1 MGKKTWKSVVSL
13 FMAAALI
20 VTSLGMTNPL
30 TADAAT
36 DGAKAPSAEG
46 RAVTGDNGTYYID
59 AAGGSDEN
67 DGKSEN
73 KAWKTFKN
81 VPTLRLGAGGKVL
94 LKAGCTWN
102 GEKLMIQNAKGTEQS
117 PVILGKYGEGANPK
131 INGQGSKWLD
141 TQDRANLSK
150 EDVAAV
156 HIQNSEYITIQN
168 LEVTNLEE
176 DRKDLEGKLGRTN
189 VNPLSPGVKITHDQS
204 KYMLTGIL
212 VENHDAGELKGV
224 KIENNY
230 VHDVNGYM
238 SRNNTE
244 GHKKGSG
251 GIMVLVTGG
260 STESYFKD
268 LEISGNEV
276 TNVCHE
282 AIYME
287 SCWAARTLV
296 GGASS
301 QQAGSK
307 PWVGWPNVNVNNNY
321 VHDVAGD
328 GIVLI
333 NADGGKAKNNLVTGC
348 ASEEWYYDRNPAHAA
363 IWAWDCNNV
372 TFENNEAAYT
382 QGTQDSMAFD
392 SDYGNQNVL
401 FQYNYSHNNKGGFWM
416 ACPGPY
422 YSINSV
428 VRYNVSVND
437 GGYDGSRILWVGE
450 SGSIGHQVY
459 NNTMYWDDTY
469 KGIQAVKQGS
479 WLGNT
484 GATAKTSGTDIYNNI
499 FYGDSVLFVNHEGVN
514 YKNNC
519 VWGGSEKAYPWEE
532 DLTGMAANPYLK
544 DISAEGHSTGT
555 FAKGA
560 VTLGKTEGM
569 ELTAQSPCI
578 DAGIDYMEVP
588 DESFTEVEEEKVASQ
603 ITLENK
609 DYKGNAVPYKAGA
622 TATAAEKPDIGA
634 FEFQGAST
642 GDYTSGEDRAWVQ
655 TIIDLAKGLDP
666 EEFEAASMTNLND
679 VVTKTEAA
687 LTANPVQLTAMKY
700 RLEYAL
706 MNMKKAGEGGSG
718 SAANNI
724 LSAADSGFESGD
736 ITWGG
741 WAASG
746 TVSVSASE
754 EQKHT
759 GNKSWKINYADASSS
774 KVAYSE
780 HPDIEIQPNTE
791 YVLEAWMYC
800 ANADDVSKVGLEAKH
815 HNSITDDKADHK
827 LVDAKLTAD
836 VPDAENPGWYKIS
849 LRFTTENYNKI
860 RLAFSS
866 EIATVYADDVVLY
879 PAVSTGTKLDRTNLE
894 AALAQV
900 PEYEESEYPT
910 VLWDAYQEAIESA
923 KLVRVNPT
931 VQQADIDNAATAL
944 NTAYNALAKKAQK
957 KGLLQAYYTVQATK
971 EKGRYTDLSWNR
983 FQTALKNAKAVL
995 DDAEPTQT
1003 AVDKALADL
1012 KIAVNRL
1019 VEDPIVIDQK
1029 KDQAITV
1036 TGSLTKTHGDA
1047 AFSIGARTNG
1057 DGALSYA
1064 SSDAKVAAVDAK
1076 SGRVTL
1082 KGAGVCTI
1090 TVTASETANYNAKI
1104 ATVALTVNPKKAAL
1118 KKLKT
1123 AKGRKLTVSWS
1134 KDATVTG
1141 YEVQCALKKNFKS
1154 GLKKATIKK
1163 AGTTSTSFK
1172 KLTKNKK
1179 YYVRIRAYKNVKV
1192 NGKTVKLTGTW
1203 SNVKTSGKIKK

>member
-30 TADAAT
+30 TANAAA
-36 DGAKAPSAEG
+36 DGAKAPSVEG
-46 RAVTGDNGTYYID
+46 RAVSGDNGTYYID
-59 AAGGSDEN
+59 AAGGNDNN
-67 DGKSEN
+67 DGKSAN
-73 KAWKTFKN
+73 QAWKTFKN
-81 VPTLRLGAGGKVL
+81 VSALRLGAGGKVL

-102 GEKLMIQNAKGTEQS
+102 GEKLLIQEARGTS
-117 PVILGKYGEGANPK
+117 ANPVILGKYGEGENPK

-141 TQDRANLSK
+141 EQDRTSLKK
-150 EDVAAV
+150 EEVAAV
-156 HIQNSEYITIQN
+156 HIRNSAYITIKD

-189 VNPLSPGVKITHDQS
+189 VNALSPGVKITHDQS

-212 VENHDAGELKGV
+212 VENHDAGELAGV

-238 SRNNTE
+238 SQNGTE
-244 GHKKGSG
+244 GDKKGSG

-260 STESYFKD
+260 NTESYFKD
-268 LEISGNEV
+268 LEIAGNEV

-296 GGASS
+296 GGAGS

-333 NADGGKAKNNLVTGC
+333 NADGGKAENNLVTGC
-348 ASEEWYYDRNPAHAA
+348 ASEEWYYARNPAHAA

-372 TFENNEAAYT
+372 TFQNNEAAYT
-382 QGTQDSMAFD
+382 QSTQDGMAFD
-392 SDYGNQNVL
+392 SDYGNQNIL
-401 FQYNYSHNNKGGFWM
+401 YQYNYSHHNKGGFWM

-469 KGIQAVKQGS
+469 KDIQAVKQGS
-479 WLGNT
+479 WTGNT

-499 FYGDSVLFVNHEGVN
+499 FHGDSVLFVNHEGVN
-514 YKNNC
+514 YRNNC
-519 VWGGSEKAYPWEE
+519 VWGGSEKVYPWEE
-532 DLTGMAANPYLK
+532 DLTGIAANPFLK
-544 DISAEGHSTGT
+544 DISADGYATGN
-555 FAKGA
+555 FADGT
-560 VTLGKTEGM
+560 VTIGKTEGM

-578 DAGIDYMEVP
+578 DAGIEHMAVP
-588 DESFTEVEEEKVASQ
+588 DESFPAVEEEKVDTH

-622 TATAAEKPDIGA
+622 AATATEKVDIGA
-634 FEFQGAST
+634 FEFAGAYT
-642 GDYTSGEDRAWVQ
+642 GTYTSEEDRDWLEK
-655 TIIDLAKGLDP
+655 IIVLAKELDE
-666 EEFEAASMTNLND
+666 EEFDAESITGLKD
-679 VVTKTEAA
+679 VVDKTEAA
-687 LTANPVQLTAMKY
+687 LANRPEQLTAMKY

-706 MNMKKAGEGGSG
+706 MNMKKAGEGDSG
-718 SAANNI
+718 SVANNI
-724 LSAADSGFESGD
+724 LSEADSGFESDG

-741 WAASG
+741 WADG
-746 TVSVSASE
+746 LTVNVSASE
-754 EQKHT
+754 EQKHS
-759 GNKSWKINYADASSS
+759 GNKSWKIDCTGASSS
-774 KVAYSE
+774 KPAFSE
-780 HPDIEIQPNTE
+780 HPDITVEPNTD
-791 YVLEAWMYC
+791 YLLEAWMYC

-815 HNSITDDKADHK
+815 HNSYTDDSKDHK
-827 LVDAKLTAD
+827 LVDAKLTAEE
-836 VPDAENPGWYKIS
+836 PDAAKPGWYKIK
-849 LRFTTENYNKI
+849 LAFTTENYDKI

-866 EIATVYADDVVLY
+866 QIQTVYADDVALY
-879 PAVSTGTKLDRTNLE
+879 PAVNAGTKLDRGKLE
-894 AALAQV
+894 AAIAQV
-900 PEYEESEYPT
+900 PEYDASDYPT
-910 VLWDAYQEAIESA
+910 SLWNDYQEAMESA
-923 KLVRVNPT
+923 KLVRVNPAAAQT
-931 VQQADIDNAATAL
+931 DIDDAASTL
-944 NTAYNALAKKAQK
+944 NTAYKALAKKAQK
-957 KGLLQAYYTVQATK
+957 TGLLRAYYTVQAAK
-971 EKGRYTDLSWNR
+971 EKGNYTDLSWNR
-983 FQTALKNAKAVL
+983 FQTALQAAKAVL
-995 DDAEPTQT
+995 DDAEPTQ
-1003 AVDKALADL
+1003 AAADKALADL
-1012 KIAVNRL
+1012 KSAVNRL
-1019 VEDPIVIDQK
+1019 ADKPIVIVQK
-1029 KDQAITV
+1029 KDQQVTV
-1036 TGSLTKTHGDA
+1036 AGSFTKAYGDA
-1047 AFSIGARTNG
+1047 AFSVDAKTNG

-1064 SSDAKVAAVDAK
+1064 SSDAKVAVVDAK
-1076 SGRVTL
+1076 SGMVTL

-1090 TVTASETANYNAKI
+1090 TVTASETANYKAKT
-1104 ATVALTVNPKKAAL
+1104 ASVSLTVNPKKAVL

-1123 AKGRKLTVSWS
+1123 AKGRKLTVSWN
-1134 KDATVTG
+1134 KDTTVTG

-1163 AGTTSTSFK
+1163 AGTSSTTFK

-1179 YYVRIRAYKNVKV
+1179 YYVRIRAYKTVKV
-1192 NGKTVKLTGTW
+1192 NGKSVKLTGTW